1 MANVLSDMER
11 AQMIAEYGG
20 EVESQFAKASMM
32 RSYVNVKSLRNTDT
46 LLNRR
51 VGRTSLQA
59 VNDGNKGTSPDATNT
74 KFGKVQVTVDTVVLA
89 RDRRTLL
96 NELQTDFDA
105 RMELAQDHGKE
116 MGKFFDQSF
125 LIQCIKGSLATLTD
139 SLNGAFGN
147 GKNSTF
153 TGPTDHTD
161 PTKLTA
167 AIRGIIT
174 KFAEDDID
182 RSELLVWVRPTEFET
197 LLGADKL
204 INTRYSASNGDYAM
218 GRIAMIEGARIVETA
233 RIPNAAITGHLLSN
247 AANSNAYD
255 VSAAEAKAKA
265 IIMHPRSL
273 LAAETIPMTPDI
285 WYNKEELSWYI
296 QSIMAY
302 GVTVN
307 RPDLGGAVFGA

>member
-59 VNDGNKGTSPDATNT
+59 VNDGNKGTSPDAKST

-125 LIQCIKGSLATLTD
+125 LIQCIKGSLATITD

-153 TGPTDHTD
+153 SGATDHTD

-204 INTRYSASNGDYAM
+204 INTQYSASNGDYAM

-233 RIPNAAITGHLLSN
+233 RIPKAAITGHLLSN
-247 AANSNAYD
+247 AANGNAYD
-255 VSAAEAKAKA
+255 VSATEAKAKA

-307 RPDLGGAVFGA
+307 RPDLCGAVFGA

>member
-1 MANVLSDMER
+1 MANVISDMER

-20 EVESQFAKASMM
+20 EVESQFAKASVM
-32 RSYVNVKSLRNTDT
+32 RQYVNVKNLQNTDT

-51 VGRTSLQA
+51 VGRTTLQA
-59 VNDGNKGTSPDATNT
+59 VNDTNKGNSPDATNT
-74 KFGKVQVTVDTVVLA
+74 KFGKVQVTVDTIVLA

-125 LIQCIKGSLATLTD
+125 LIQCIKGAKAVLAD

-153 TGPTDHTD
+153 VGASDHLD
-161 PTKLTA
+161 PTKLAA
-167 AIRGIIT
+167 AIRSLIT
-174 KFAEDDID
+174 QFAEQDID
-182 RSELLVWVRPTEFET
+182 RSELLVWVRPTEYET

-204 INTRYSASNGDYAM
+204 INSQYSATNGDYAM

-247 AANSNAYD
+247 AGNSNAYD

-265 IIMHPRSL
+265 VIMHPRSL

-285 WYNKEELSWYI
+285 WYNKEELVWYI
-296 QSIMAY
+296 QSIMSYA
-302 GVTVN
+302 VTVN
-307 RPDLGGAVFGA
+307 RPDLCGAVFAA